1 MSVPIRLAVLLSGGG
16 RSLQNLIDRIA
27 DGSLPARIEV
37 VLSSRRGAA
46 GLERAER
53 HGLLARVVERREYEN
68 TDGFSRG
75 VTEALEASSFDLIVL
90 AGFMSLY
97 LFPEKWS
104 GKVINIH
111 PGLLPEFGGEGM
123 YGERVHRAV
132 LKAGAKE
139 SGCTVHFADHVYDH
153 GAVIL
158 QKRVPVLGDDTAET
172 LAARVFQAECEAY
185 PEAIRKIANDEL
197 RVAEQ
202 PPPAPR
208 YS

>member
-53 HGLLARVVERREYEN
+53 HGLPARVVERREYEN

-75 VTEALEASSFDLIVL
+75 VTEALEAFSFDLIVL

-104 GKVINIH
+104 GKVIKTSKTRSKLSARPNPTTEDGIT
-111 PGLLPEFGGEGM
+111 
-123 YGERVHRAV
+123 RA
-132 LKAGAKE
+132 
-139 SGCTVHFADHVYDH
+139 C
-153 GAVIL
+153 AV
-158 QKRVPVLGDDTAET
+158 
-172 LAARVFQAECEAY
+172 
-185 PEAIRKIANDEL
+185 
-197 RVAEQ
+197 
-202 PPPAPR
+202 
-208 YS
+208 